1 MSTRAAK
8 KTLTEAQILQR
19 RRATD
24 AAAER
29 RRIAKLDAEFEDELS
44 RPYIPSP
51 QTPTLSALLGMNYIA
66 PQQQA
71 QQQAPT
77 NRVITYITKS
87 LKEQKKG
94 EALIHS
100 PSDVL
105 TWRVNVPYINE
116 RSNGTDPSPTVYD
129 LVDAIGNDTSY
140 SYAIMVEY
148 LHNISTIPLE
158 NVVEVSKK
166 GRYMYNTSSNTHV
179 VIHTPVMYNF
189 PNNTYSAEKA
199 QAFMRVLLGQY
210 PEEKAY
216 YIKLYKD
223 EAYPQPFELFTAIDS
238 NCVMNVIA
246 EYIAS
251 NPTYLKKKGKVI
263 DPQPIFDVINSS
275 LSHEHG
281 FTIDHAKQ
289 VYSKLELN
297 LVIHHNGGIW
307 YDSSNTRK
315 HKTITIF
322 AHDKHATVY
331 KPVIKPANVVYVP
344 EEQYGLTI
352 QDHAPTVVYGSVSL
366 QNDHDNLEYKK
377 VYFNIK
383 AYQQGDTVYKSFRP
397 PAPDDNNKDY
407 YLSTSMVSYAYKKW
421 KTTNNLRAP
430 SDPYYEV
437 IRASEHLLGTQKFS
451 KITNKELYL
460 CDINKAYPSFQT
472 HPLYPRFKL
481 PLGYYN
487 MGTLN
492 MPVLDIV
499 SLSGW
504 SRISNVKLNH
514 QLLTNIAYLQEG
526 CVYTHVRLYHL
537 LTNNLA
543 SFTIDMTIVSQPEH
557 IDMPFN
563 YETILNHEEKRFNNA
578 FIGNMIAS
586 NKENK
591 KYYTSEDPQELE
603 QIIYDAKKDENTLYA
618 TRISEK
624 VVEISSKITEKKGL
638 YNIHSYIIDYA
649 QTIMIDG
656 MLSQYDKDIVAFHTD
671 GFFTEKEPT
680 IVSSRTWGAFKVEKK
695 RINFES
701 KDTAP
706 VHKPYTVPTYLPE
719 ITPYSRTLTIGP
731 PGSGKSRQVFT
742 NGLYSS
748 ILTCPTHHLKINHT
762 SNMKTST
769 LPDRRLDTYHKYF
782 QLGCTYERE
791 TIIYENIYID
801 ECSMIS
807 KEVLAHLHEFATKHR
822 LNIHMIGDIDEDG
835 IHQLPPVSTA
845 TCKATPL
852 EWSDFASYNIT
863 RASGARRQN
872 AEDCLFLDSLRTLPY
887 YQILE
892 LVKNRVKTCSV
903 DDVSALYTEDTLGV
917 VSLHARAKVLNNIVY
932 KRDMTNNVPTIRLRS
947 TMNRKK
953 NGEVCVANGELL
965 TIPRKEVQ
973 LSRIFMDRTSATQ
986 TAPSGTMYELGYFN
1000 TCDAVQGMTHRGRLI
1015 IDTVG
1020 AHRENLLYTA
1030 LTRATDLDNVYLII

>member
-1 MSTRAAK
+1 MSSPQVK
-8 KTLTEAQILQR
+8 KSPKKGLTQAQVIQR
-19 RRATD
+19 RQA
-24 AAAER
+24 AQQAAER
-29 RRIAKLDAEFEDELS
+29 RRIAKLDAEFEEWLSQPVQPLPELS
-44 RPYIPSP
+44 
-51 QTPTLSALLGMNYIA
+51 GMNYIA

-71 QQQAPT
+71 QPQPT

-105 TWRVNVPYINE
+105 TWRVNIPYINE
-116 RSNGTDPSPTVYD
+116 RSDGIDQAPTTYD
-129 LVDAIGNDTSY
+129 FVNTIGNDTSY

-148 LHNISTIPLE
+148 SHNINTIPLE
-158 NVVEVSKK
+158 NVVEVSKT
-166 GRYMYNTSSNTHV
+166 GRYVYNTPNNTHV
-179 VIHTPVMYNF
+179 VINTPVMYDF
-189 PNNTYSAEKA
+189 PDNTYSPEKA
-199 QAFMRVLLGQY
+199 QQFMRVLLGQY
-210 PEEKAY
+210 PEERAY
-216 YIKLYKD
+216 YIKLYVD
-223 EAYPQPFELFTAIDS
+223 EAYPQPFELFTAIDG

-246 EYIAS
+246 DYIAK
-251 NPTYLKKKGKVI
+251 NPTYMKKKGKVV
-263 DPQPIFDVINSS
+263 DPQPLFNDILASITP
-275 LSHEHG
+275 EHG
-281 FTIDHAKQ
+281 FTITHAKQ

-307 YDSSNTRK
+307 YDAANTRR

-331 KPVIKPANVVYVP
+331 RPVIKPVNVVYVP

-366 QNDHDNLEYKK
+366 QHDYDNLDYKR

-397 PAPDDNNKDY
+397 PAPDDTNAEY
-407 YLSTSMVSYAYKKW
+407 YLSNSMLSYAYKKW
-421 KTTNNLRAP
+421 KKTHNLRAP

-437 IRASEHLLGTQKFS
+437 IRSSEHLLGTQCFLKN
-451 KITNKELYL
+451 TGKELYL

-472 HPLYPRFKL
+472 HALYTRFKL

-487 MGTLN
+487 MGVLKDMTTLE
-492 MPVLDIV
+492 VV
-499 SLSGW
+499 SLTGW
-504 SRISNVKLNH
+504 SRVSNITLNH
-514 QLLTNIAYLQEG
+514 QLLTDIAYLQEG
-526 CVYTHVRLYHL
+526 CVYTHVRLYHIL
-537 LTNNLA
+537 VSNLA

-557 IDMPFN
+557 IEMPFLTD
-563 YETILNHEEKRFNNA
+563 TILTDTEKRFNNA

-591 KYYTSEDPQELE
+591 KYYTSEDPRELE
-603 QIIYDAKKDENTLYA
+603 QIVYDAKKDENTLYA

-624 VVEISSKITEKKGL
+624 VVEVSSKITEKKGL
-638 YNIHSYIIDYA
+638 YNVHSYIIDYA

-656 MLSQYDKDIVAFHTD
+656 MVSQYDKDIVAFHTD

-680 IVSSRTWGAFKVEKK
+680 IVSSRVWGAFKVERK

-706 VHKPYTVPTYLPE
+706 VHRQVPIPTYLPE

-748 ILTCPTHHLKINHT
+748 ILTCPTHNLKNTHKD
-762 SNMKTST
+762 NMKTST
-769 LPDRRLDTYHKYF
+769 LPDRRLETYHKYF
-782 QLGCTYERE
+782 QLGCAYERDA
-791 TIIYENIYID
+791 IIYENIYID

-807 KEVLAHLHEFATKHR
+807 KEVLAQLHEFATKHR

-835 IHQLPPVSTA
+835 IHQLPPVSTP

-852 EWSDFASYNIT
+852 EWSDFVSYNIT
-863 RASGARRQN
+863 RATGQRRQN
-872 AEDCLFLDSLRTLPY
+872 EDDCLFLDSLRTLPY
-887 YQILE
+887 YQVLE
-892 LVKNRVKTCSV
+892 LVKKRVKTCSLS
-903 DDVSALYTEDTLGV
+903 DVATLYTEDTLGV
-917 VSLHARAKVLNNIVY
+917 VSLHARAKVLNDIVY
-932 KRDMTNNVPTIRLRS
+932 KRDVRDDVPTIRLRS
-947 TMNRKK
+947 TVNRKK
-953 NGEVCVANGELL
+953 GGEVCVATGELL
-965 TIPRKEVQ
+965 IIPRKDVQ
-973 LSRIFMDRTSATQ
+973 LSRVFMDRTSATQ
-986 TAPSGTMYELGYFN
+986 SAPPGTMYELGYFN

-1030 LTRATDLDNVYLII
+1030 LTRATDLDNVYLIV